1 MPIFYN
7 TSAPTPTTKNT
18 INSVTV
24 GSGGGIRDFLLNL
37 NLLPV
42 YPFLSTSLNGSPRIG
57 EPVLDTMVGT
67 GSVGIPIG
75 LPLETNGIL
84 WKDLNVIMNTFQND
98 SPIANALTDINMIN
112 SVPNTDFGTAY
123 WPQGIQS
130 YPTSATDDVA
140 QYGLLGKTTNAQF
153 RKDNTIKNLYL
164 DASKQID
171 MSDFISLQPLTISTQ
186 IGGYLDQYGA
196 LNLGGS
202 GAIQAANVIGS
213 VLNGQGLGL
222 AKGGV
227 VTNFD
232 IRSSLAGRV
241 LGAAGIINDTK
252 LGMIGGQQ
260 LALALANNAAFN
272 VQQEIFGALNVQD
285 NVLSLIKGNGLAGFR
300 PSYKIT
306 IPRTGGGRLLDTA
319 GKILGFTIP
328 RSYLED
334 NGSLFQSESGE
345 VENIDRANAMI
356 LHTGKGQIQ
365 ALLTNVRANQLGI
378 SPSGI
383 DSPSNSPFR
392 VGYAPAYKNNKG
404 EVQITDGILYA
415 FSQTGGTGTI
425 INLFG
430 SDDKII
436 PNLSYNK
443 TQKISDSGF
452 KSPEESFTGPRGNT
466 GYDERKLSNI
476 GFSWTTGTGGAV
488 NNIDEYDEL
497 LGDKKSLLVKTQKL
511 FNSKGMLNIVTK
523 KGDMNKHS
531 SQLET
536 ANGKGF
542 SKGNAVMK
550 AAMFDLDNGIYKG
563 EENKTADETY
573 CRSWTTLDRY
583 DKVGKM
589 VRSHGLWDSPNLP
602 YRFNLQGSILDEFG
616 FPKIAPY
623 TSDSPTDPKKF
634 MFSIENL
641 AWHDDV
647 ANLPTCER
655 GPGDLLTGKKG
666 RIMWFPPYNIQ
677 FSESNSVNWETNN
690 FIGRGESIYTYNNTE
705 RSGSLSFQ
713 VIVDHPSYVNAFRGS
728 NGPDDHFVASFFA
741 GCIDPNSKWA
751 ERLTVSERS
760 DIVTDTLTTTPKRV
774 LTPEPDLLGLK
785 VYFPNDNSDINLAY
799 ENGLSGATFAES
811 IDYEAN
817 LDGAGF
823 GLQGGSVAD
832 TTQKAIS
839 GKNLRWTD
847 RYNFG
852 LNYSSF
858 VNPPANPSP
867 KTPVIIAT
875 GLDGQNTIHG
885 FYDPNRIDIMGRY
898 LTKICPHCIVEIT
911 GYASKQGFGSTNLTL
926 ANKRGNK
933 VLAQLKKELTPIYE
947 AAGLKADQIA
957 SRFKVNPGKENPES
971 AGCPKQTT
979 KYPDPPTDPFD
990 CKKDRYVNIDLKFS
1004 ADLQDKETPIPASV
1018 TTTTQRNVTNK
1029 ITNKYYGECGYFDQ
1043 LTDAD
1048 PFVFDRFREKIRYF
1062 HPAFHSTTPEGLNA
1076 RLTFLL
1082 QCTRQGKT
1090 LEEQGAN
1097 NLAFGRPPVCILRI
1111 GDFYNT
1117 KIVMD
1122 SVNIDYEPVVWDLN
1136 PEGVG
1141 VQPMIANVSI
1151 SFKFI
1156 GGSTLMGPLNK
1167 LQNALSFNYF
1177 ANTQVYDPRA
1187 DYIAKRAPEP
1197 PKPFVPV
1204 DESLPMMPISQA
1216 DIDKSGGVTVTAKRA
1231 WYLVEGQ
1238 ANIADPEVT
1247 EITPEMV
1254 KDNTPPLDQPKNA
1267 EAAAAATATVQDP
1280 SSTGFTLD
1288 NITSF
1293 MEFFQVG
1300 KQSWVRGTFELKKD
1314 GAGQV
1319 IKPASNFQ
1327 ADLYLVHAMVPKGG
1341 ASYDN
1346 CAKACPSDMVAGTNT
1361 NGDFIGSVLLK
1372 PDGIEYYNSTG
1383 VKKTDPYVPVL
1394 DCWAYID
1401 DERTPLGGRAAYNN
1415 LIAQSEGLITC
1426 NLAIQNAKPENL
1438 PGCYSTNTCT
1448 RNYDIDLGFRLRVE
1462 FKDIVGGGKKTIILT
1477 NGSVYAN

>member
-24 GSGGGIRDFLLNL
+24 GTGGGIRDFLLNL

-67 GSVGIPIG
+67 GSVVVPIG

-98 SPIANALTDINMIN
+98 SPIANELKDIEMIN
-112 SVPNTDFGTAY
+112 VVPNTDFGTAY

-130 YPTSATDDVA
+130 YPTSATDQVS
-140 QYGLLGKTTNAQF
+140 QYGLLGKTTNAQYL
-153 RKDNTIKNLYL
+153 KDNTIKNLYL

-171 MSDFISLQPLTISTQ
+171 MSAFISLQPLNISTQ

-202 GAIQAANVIGS
+202 GAVQAANVIGS
-213 VLNGQGLGL
+213 VLNGQGLGF

-241 LGAAGIINDTK
+241 LGAAGLINDTK
-252 LGMIGGQQ
+252 LGKIGGQQ

-272 VQQEIFGALNVQD
+272 VQQEILGTLNVQD
-285 NVLSLIKGNGLAGFR
+285 NILSLVKGNGFAGFR
-300 PSYKIT
+300 PNYKIT
-306 IPRTGGGRLLDTA
+306 IPKSTGGKIFNA
-319 GKILGFTIP
+319 AASILGFTIP

-334 NGSLFQSESGE
+334 DGSLFQSESGE

-356 LHTGKGQIQ
+356 VHTGKGQIQ
-365 ALLTNVRANQLGI
+365 ALLTNIRANQLGI
-378 SPSGI
+378 SPQGY

-436 PNLSYNK
+436 PNLSY
-443 TQKISDSGF
+443 TREQKVSESGF
-452 KSPEESFTGPRGNT
+452 KSPEETFTGPRGNT
-466 GYDERKLSNI
+466 GYDERKLSDI

-488 NNIDEYDEL
+488 NNIEEYDEL

-523 KGDMNKHS
+523 KGDMNKRS
-531 SQLET
+531 SQLES

-550 AAMFDLDNGIYKG
+550 AGMFDLETGRYKG

-589 VRSHGLWDSPNLP
+589 VRSHGLWDSDHLP
-602 YRFNLQGSILDEFG
+602 YRFNLQNSVLDEYG
-616 FPKIAPY
+616 FAKIAPY
-623 TSDSPTDPKKF
+623 TNDSPADPKKF

-641 AWHDDV
+641 AWNDDV
-647 ANLPTCER
+647 ANLPMCEQ
-655 GPGDLLTGKKG
+655 GPGDLVTGKKG

-677 FSESNSVNWETNN
+677 FSENNSINWETNN

-705 RSGSLSFQ
+705 RSGNLSFQ
-713 VIVDHPSYVNAFRGS
+713 VIVDHPSYVNAFRGA

-760 DIVTDTLTTTPKRV
+760 DIVTDTITTTPQRV
-774 LTPEPDLLGLK
+774 LTPEPDVLGLK
-785 VYFPNDNSDINLAY
+785 VYFPNDNSAVNLEY
-799 ENGLSGATFAES
+799 ENGLSGAGITNS
-811 IDYEAN
+811 IDYAVN

-823 GLQGGSVAD
+823 GLNGGSVAD
-832 TTQKAIS
+832 TTQKAVK
-839 GKNLRWTD
+839 GQTLRWTD
-847 RYNFG
+847 RYNYG
-852 LNYSSF
+852 LNYSNWNAEPKEGSLKTKSI
-858 VNPPANPSP
+858 VCSP
-867 KTPVIIAT
+867 I
-875 GLDGQNTIHG
+875 GTIDG
-885 FYDPNRIDIMGRY
+885 FYDPNRVQVMGEY
-898 LTKICPHCIVEIT
+898 LTKICPHCVVEIT
-911 GYASKQGFGSTNLTL
+911 GYASKQGFSSSNFTL
-926 ANKRGNK
+926 ANKRGNN
-933 VLAQLKKELTPIYE
+933 VLTLLKQELTPIYE
-947 AAGLKADQIA
+947 AAGLTKEQIEK
-957 SRFKVNPGKENPES
+957 RFKVLPGKENPES
-971 AGCPKQTT
+971 PGCPKQGG
-979 KYPDPPTDPFD
+979 KVPDPPTDAFD
-990 CKKDRYVNIDLKFS
+990 CKKDRYVNIDMKFS
-1004 ADLQDKETPIPASV
+1004 PELQDAETPTPASV
-1018 TTTTQRNVTNK
+1018 TTTTQRKVTNK
-1029 ITNKYYGECGYFDQ
+1029 ITNRYYGECGYFDQ

-1090 LEEQGAN
+1090 LESQGAN

-1122 SVNIDYEPVVWDLN
+1122 SVNIDYEPLVWDLN

-1156 GGSTLMGPLNK
+1156 GASTLMGPLNK

-1187 DYIAKRAPEP
+1187 DYISKEVPKITTKNDAGEEVTTDAPLSP
-1197 PKPFVPV
+1197 TGYYIH
-1204 DESLPMMPISQA
+1204 D
-1216 DIDKSGGVTVTAKRA
+1216 
-1231 WYLVEGQ
+1231 GQ
-1238 ANIADPEVT
+1238 KNIANPEVT
-1247 EITPEMV
+1247 EITSEMV
-1254 KDNTPPLDQPKNA
+1254 NDNTPPLDQVKNA
-1267 EAAAAATATVQDP
+1267 EVAAAAPAEPPASTASTIDDNAVIGGFGVDGVFDFNTSDP
-1280 SSTGFTLD
+1280 KDVKVDLQLFW
-1288 NITSF
+1288 NA
-1293 MEFFQVG
+1293 
-1300 KQSWVRGTFELKKD
+1300 KKD
-1314 GAGQV
+1314 ASEPALNQTHEAFIYVSERTNKRIIGKIKVSPNTSTSLSLYVYDYVDGTPTQSGEQTVSFAGSQNKTKISIPISIGIEDDETKGQHV
-1319 IKPASNFQ
+1319 IDAWTARYAQGYLNIEWQNIGGKINSNFSKTS
-1327 ADLYLVHAMVPKGG
+1327 A
-1341 ASYDN
+1341 
-1346 CAKACPSDMVAGTNT
+1346 
-1361 NGDFIGSVLLK
+1361 LK
-1372 PDGIEYYNSTG
+1372 N
-1383 VKKTDPYVPVL
+1383 
-1394 DCWAYID
+1394 
-1401 DERTPLGGRAAYNN
+1401 
-1415 LIAQSEGLITC
+1415 
-1426 NLAIQNAKPENL
+1426 
-1438 PGCYSTNTCT
+1438 
-1448 RNYDIDLGFRLRVE
+1448 
-1462 FKDIVGGGKKTIILT
+1462 
-1477 NGSVYAN
+1477 

>member
-7 TSAPTPTTKNT
+7 TLAPTPSTKNT

-24 GSGGGIRDFLLNL
+24 GTAGGGIRDFLLNL

-67 GSVGIPIG
+67 GNINVPIG

-98 SPIANALTDINMIN
+98 SPIANTLTEINMIN
-112 SVPNTDFGTAY
+112 AVPNTDFGTAY

-130 YPTSATDDVA
+130 YPTSATEEVG
-140 QYGLLGKTTNAQF
+140 QYGLLGKTTIAEY

-171 MSDFISLQPLTISTQ
+171 MADFINLQPLNISQQ

-285 NVLSLIKGNGLAGFR
+285 NILSLIKGNGFAGFR

-306 IPRTGGGRLLDTA
+306 IPSSTGGKILDTA

-334 NGSLFQSESGE
+334 DGSLFQSESGE

-378 SPSGI
+378 SPSGY
-383 DSPSNSPFR
+383 DSPSKSKFR
-392 VGYAPAYKNNKG
+392 SGYAPAYKNNKG

-415 FSQTGGTGTI
+415 FSKEGQI

-430 SDDKII
+430 SDDGII
-436 PNLSYNK
+436 ADLSYLRE
-443 TQKISDSGF
+443 QKVSEAGF
-452 KSPEESFTGPRGNT
+452 KSPTDLQFVGHRG
-466 GYDERKLSNI
+466 GQSYDDRKISDVT
-476 GFSWTTGTGGAV
+476 FSWGTGKGGMV
-488 NNIDEYDEL
+488 NTDLDDNYSEIT
-497 LGDKKSLLVKTQKL
+497 GDKKSLLVKTQQL
-511 FNSKGMLNIVTK
+511 FNSKGMLNVVTR
-523 KGDMNKHS
+523 KGDMNKKS
-531 SQLET
+531 TQIQT

-542 SKGNAVMK
+542 SKGNAVMT
-550 AAMFDLDNGIYKG
+550 ADMFDLENGIYKG
-563 EENKTADETY
+563 EEDKTAEETY
-573 CRSWTTLDRY
+573 CRSWTTIDRY
-583 DKVGKM
+583 DTVSKM

-623 TSDSPTDPKKF
+623 TNDSPTDPKKF

-655 GPGDLLTGKKG
+655 GPGDLLTGKRG

-677 FSESNSVNWETNN
+677 FSESNSVNWESNN

-713 VIVDHPSYVNAFRGS
+713 VIVDHPSYVNSFRGL

-751 ERLTVSERS
+751 ERLTVSQRS
-760 DIVTDTLTTTPKRV
+760 DIVTDTITTTPKRV
-774 LTPEPDLLGLK
+774 LTPEPDVLGLK
-785 VYFPNDNSDINLAY
+785 VYFPNDNSDVNLAY
-799 ENGLSGATFAES
+799 ENGLSGSSIADS
-811 IDYEAN
+811 IDYKVS
-817 LDGAGF
+817 LDGAGY
-823 GLQGGSVAD
+823 GLSEGSVAD
-832 TTQKAIS
+832 TTQKAIK
-839 GKNLRWTD
+839 GKVLRWAD

-852 LNYSSF
+852 LNYSNWNDFPKEGSF
-858 VNPPANPSP
+858 KTYSVVCSP
-867 KTPVIIAT
+867 I
-875 GLDGQNTIHG
+875 GTIDG
-885 FYDPNRIDIMGRY
+885 FYDPNRVQVMGEY
-898 LTKICPHCIVEIT
+898 LTKICPHCVVEIT
-911 GYASKQGFGSTNLTL
+911 GYASKQGFTSTNLTL
-926 ANKRGNK
+926 ADKRANK
-933 VLAQLKKELTPIYE
+933 VLTQLKKELTPIYE

-957 SRFKVNPGKENPES
+957 SRFKLKPGKENDAS

-979 KYPDPPTDPFD
+979 SFPDPPTDPFD
-990 CKKDRYVNIDLKFS
+990 CKKDRYVNIDMKFS

-1122 SVNIDYEPVVWDLN
+1122 SVNIDYEPLVWDLN

-1187 DYIAKRAPEP
+1187 DYIAKTPPAPA
-1197 PKPFVPV
+1197 K
-1204 DESLPMMPISQA
+1204 
-1216 DIDKSGGVTVTAKRA
+1216 VTVTDDPNKKSADGTSERYSAEVKAQRA
-1231 WYLVEGQ
+1231 WNLVEGQ

-1254 KDNTPPLDQPKNA
+1254 KDNTPALDQPKNA
-1267 EAAAAATATVQDP
+1267 EIAAAATSTVQEP
-1280 SSTGFTLD
+1280 SSTGFTVD
-1288 NITSF
+1288 NITAF

-1300 KQSWVRGTFELKKD
+1300 KQSWVRASFELKKD
-1314 GAGQV
+1314 AAGQV
-1319 IKPASNFQ
+1319 IKPTSNFQ
-1327 ADLYLVHAMVPKGG
+1327 ADLYLVHAMVPKDG

-1346 CAKACPSDMVAGTNT
+1346 CAKACPSDMVAGQNT

-1372 PDGIEYYNSTG
+1372 PDGVEHINASG
-1383 VKKTDPYVPVL
+1383 VKELDPYVPIL
-1394 DCWAYID
+1394 DCWVYID

-1415 LIAQSEGLITC
+1415 LIAQSEGLIAC

-1438 PGCYSTNTCT
+1438 PGCHATNTCT
-1448 RNYDIDLGFRLRVE
+1448 RNYDIDLGFRLKVE
-1462 FKDIVGGGKKTIILT
+1462 FKDIVGGGKKTITLT